1 MKIISFWI
9 AEIFLRYKWKGWS
22 IRRQNEESKTTKWG
36 FSKMQVEDCLLNGKD
51 YFVFC
56 RKWISCIWSH
66 IQTWKEKTNLFNI
79 YEASIS
85 HLTNMGVQLQVSDD
99 WKICSLKGRV
109 VFSGCSNWRLKPFNS
124 KHLLLHE
131 NWKLVHRISFY
142 PQAVISKVNYLNKM
156 HRRSLG

>member
-22 IRRQNEESKTTKWG
+22 IRRQNEESKTIKWG

-66 IQTWKEKTNLFNI
+66 IQTWKEKQTCLTFMRHLFHI
-79 YEASIS
+79 RQI
-85 HLTNMGVQLQVSDD
+85 
-99 WKICSLKGRV
+99 W
-109 VFSGCSNWRLKPFNS
+109 VFSTKYQMIGRCAVWKAMWYSVVVRIGNLNHLIPNTCFFTKTKNWCAGSVSIFRLWS
-124 KHLLLHE
+124 
-131 NWKLVHRISFY
+131 
-142 PQAVISKVNYLNKM
+142 Q
-156 HRRSLG
+156 RSIL